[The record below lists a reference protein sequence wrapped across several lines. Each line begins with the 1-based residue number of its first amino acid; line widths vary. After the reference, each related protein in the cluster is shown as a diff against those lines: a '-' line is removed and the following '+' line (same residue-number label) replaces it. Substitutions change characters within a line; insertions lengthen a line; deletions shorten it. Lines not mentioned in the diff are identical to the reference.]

1 MNIGKIL
8 VYQNNSNHDLNT
20 IKKYVSA
27 KEITEVGWIVKY
39 IDQGYI
45 SMQSD
50 RYLGGYTVYQ
60 VDDSAESQLLSYTGD
75 LVGALEFDEQSFMDF
90 VLCNQ
95 LVLVNDFIIDMEDVM
110 ELFLSIF
117 NYYWHVEE
125 SYDLIEEL
133 QVKLVNLFYTPYLM
147 EDPMLKR
154 IPDHLSNKW

>member
-8 VYQNNSNHDLNT
+8 VYQNNSDHDLNT
-20 IKKYVSA
+20 IKEYVSA
-27 KEITEVGWIVKY
+27 KEITEVGWIIKY

-45 SMQSD
+45 SVQSN
-50 RYLGGYTVYQ
+50 RYLQGYSVYQ
-60 VDDSAESQLLSYTGD
+60 VDDSAKSKFLSYTGD
-75 LVGALEFDEQSFMDF
+75 VVGALEFDEQSFMDF

-95 LVLVNDFIIDMEDVM
+95 LILVNDFIIDMEDVM
-110 ELFLSIF
+110 ERFLSVF
-117 NYYWHVEE
+117 NNYWYVKE

>member
-8 VYQNNSNHDLNT
+8 VYQNNSDHDLNT
-20 IKKYVSA
+20 IKEYVSA
-27 KEITEVGWIVKY
+27 KEITEVGWIIKY

-45 SMQSD
+45 SVQSN
-50 RYLGGYTVYQ
+50 RYLQGYSVYQ
-60 VDDSAESQLLSYTGD
+60 VDDSAKSKFLSYTGD
-75 LVGALEFDEQSFMDF
+75 VVGALEFDEQSFMDF

-110 ELFLSIF
+110 DLFLSAF
-117 NYYWHVEE
+117 NDYWYVKE
-125 SYDLIEEL
+125 SYDLIKEL

>member
-8 VYQNNSNHDLNT
+8 VYQNNSDYDLNT

-27 KEITEVGWIVKY
+27 KEITEVGWIIKY

-45 SMQSD
+45 SIQSN
-50 RYLGGYTVYQ
+50 RYLQGYSVYQ
-60 VDDSAESQLLSYTGD
+60 VDDSAKSQLLSYTGD
-75 LVGALEFDEQSFMDF
+75 VVGALEFDEQSFMDF

-95 LVLVNDFIIDMEDVM
+95 LVLVNDFIIDME
-110 ELFLSIF
+110 ELIDSFLNVF
-117 NYYWHVEE
+117 NYYWYVEG
-125 SYDLIEEL
+125 SYDLLEEL

-154 IPDHLSNKW
+154 IADHLSNKW